1 MTAECSA
8 LTWTSVSSPA
18 RLVEHPGRAQ
28 KGFKSWWVKRSAENA
43 DFWAWQAAAPIN
55 SQQLWLLE
63 KEQDESGPQQRA
75 LITRLQ
81 KIITNENKG
90 DIAWGE

>member
-1 MTAECSA
+1 MEDGQGSCEVFSGHHMTIS
-8 LTWTSVSSPA
+8 LM
-18 RLVEHPGRAQ
+18 
-28 KGFKSWWVKRSAENA
+28 
-43 DFWAWQAAAPIN
+43 N

>member
-1 MTAECSA
+1 MTIS
-8 LTWTSVSSPA
+8 LM
-18 RLVEHPGRAQ
+18 
-28 KGFKSWWVKRSAENA
+28 
-43 DFWAWQAAAPIN
+43 N